1 MNIFIGLFITFAQ
14 IGMFTFGGGYA
25 MIPLIEHECVDKKH
39 WITFEE
45 LVEVT
50 VIAESTPGPVAI
62 NCATYTG
69 YKKAGIMGAVS
80 ATVGMILPSFLAIMI
95 ISSYMD
101 SLLQYEIIA
110 KGFKGIRIA
119 VGFLIMQAGINMV
132 RKMLKRTSH
141 KYISMGFVIVFFA
154 VVMLLNILEIHL
166 SVIYLVIVSGF
177 LGFCIYHGL
186 EKRTGK

>member
-1 MNIFIGLFITFAQ
+1 MNILLELFMTFAK

-25 MIPLIEHECVDKKH
+25 MIPLIEHECIDKKH

-69 YKKAGIMGAVS
+69 YKKAGIRGAVS
-80 ATVGMILPSFLAIMI
+80 ATVGMILPSFLVILI
-95 ISSYMD
+95 ISSCMD
-101 SLLQYEIIA
+101 SLLKYEIIA

-132 RKMLKRTSH
+132 RKMWKRTSH
-141 KYISMGFVIVFFA
+141 QYISMGFVIVFFA
-154 VVMLLNILEIHL
+154 VVMLFNILEIHL

-177 LGFCIYHGL
+177 LGFCIYRRV